1 MKWYIRVMRIFS
13 TVCWVTVI
21 LRNDDMRLYAAIMGT
36 YFSLTAD
43 MAQTRL
49 DIAEARK
56 EAAK

>member
-1 MKWYIRVMRIFS
+1 MRIFS
-13 TVCWVTVI
+13 IVCWVTVV
-21 LRNDDMRLYAAIMGT
+21 LRNDDMRLYAATMGT

-43 MAQTRL
+43 IAQTRL

>member
-1 MKWYIRVMRIFS
+1 MRIFS

-43 MAQTRL
+43 IAQTRL

>member
-1 MKWYIRVMRIFS
+1 MKWYIRIMRIFS

-21 LRNDDMRLYAAIMGT
+21 LRNDDMRLYAAMMGT

-43 MAQTRL
+43 IAQIKL